1 MHHCCAY
8 AFAPRPECGH
18 DEVVKSSD
26 DAACEKGFGS
36 LASVFSADEHL
47 CGGCC
52 FRERIFAVHF
62 LYEIF
67 AERYEEEYAEYAS
80 EETGEKYLAEIDRE
94 LRIFVLQD
102 VKCWQ
107 CEYCSGHYGSGTGTD
122 ALDDDVFAEAVL
134 ASEG

>member
-8 AFAPRPECGH
+8 AFAPRPEGGH
-18 DEVVKSSD
+18 DEVVESSD

-80 EETGEKYLAEIDRE
+80 EETGEKHLAEIDRE

-107 CEYCSGHYGSGTGTD
+107 CEYCTGNYGSGTGTD